1 MAIVTFGLQRG
12 WRGKVGSYVF
22 QKNGKNTVSR
32 ERTGTVANP
41 QSYNQMLQR
50 VVFATVTQ
58 AADKLLPIIGISQ
71 QGVTNETESRR
82 RWISQNVKKLR
93 DAARRMQ
100 QGGAVEAA
108 FAPKGNTQLIPN
120 SYQISK
126 GSLSLVIALVPK
138 TDSDS
143 GDSFA
148 GATFRAIG
156 TLYEG
161 QGGTFTALQLWKML
175 FGLEP
180 GDQLTFPQIYG
191 EGIAQAL
198 TGAGGVYLD
207 KTLFTDFVAPRIV
220 LKTAVTDD
228 AGIELSANTTS
239 AELAAEM
246 IKAVDED
253 ATWYDVETMLGYKL
267 SVGES
272 DGKVLISSDDTYDE
286 WFAINNDDPMRAI
299 GCIRSHKDVS
309 SRQWQYSTSDLV
321 CVWEDDD
328 RGIGISDYF
337 GFTLANAIDTYKKN
351 VILDS
356 DGNFLQRGTDDNIVP
371 PSFQ

>member
-1 MAIVTFGLQRG
+1 MAKSKSFFGLRRG
-12 WRGKVGSYVF
+12 STKSHTF
-22 QKNGKNTVSR
+22 QVLQGVQITKDRVEN
-32 ERTGTVANP
+32 VANP
-41 QSYNQMLQR
+41 QSAAQMLQR

-58 AADKLLPIIGISQ
+58 AADKMLPIIGISQ
-71 QGVTNETESRR
+71 QGITNETESRR

-126 GSLSLVIALVPK
+126 GSLALVPALVPK
-138 TDSDS
+138 TTAQS
-143 GDSFA
+143 GASFGSNTYA
-148 GATFRAIG
+148 GIGRLATLPDGEYTGAD
-156 TLYEG
+156 
-161 QGGTFTALQLWKML
+161 LWRIL
-175 FGLEP
+175 FGLQP

-191 EGIAQAL
+191 EGVAQAL

-207 KTLFTDFVAPRIV
+207 KTLFTDFCAPRIV
-220 LKTAVTDD
+220 LLQSPAEVTKVEIDHTQ
-228 AGIELSANTTS
+228 AIPATFASVMMEW
-239 AELAAEM
+239 
-246 IKAVDED
+246 VDED
-253 ATWYDVETMLGYKL
+253 NSWYPVDDIIGEIELNVEDNVYVAEMTSAYDDV
-267 SVGES
+267 
-272 DGKVLISSDDTYDE
+272 
-286 WFAINNDDPMRAI
+286 FAINNDDPLRAI
-299 GCIRSHKDVS
+299 GCIRSHKDPS

-321 CVWEDDD
+321 CIWQDGD
-328 RGIGISDYF
+328 RGIGDLNYF

>member
-1 MAIVTFGLQRG
+1 MAKSKSFFGLRRG
-12 WRGKVGSYVF
+12 STKSHTF
-22 QKNGKNTVSR
+22 QVLQGVQITKDRVEN
-32 ERTGTVANP
+32 VANP
-41 QSYNQMLQR
+41 QSAAQMLQR

-58 AADKLLPIIGISQ
+58 AADKMLPIIGISQ
-71 QGVTNETESRR
+71 QGITNETESRR

-126 GSLSLVIALVPK
+126 GSLALVPALVPK
-138 TDSDS
+138 TDIE
-143 GDSFA
+143 GGASF
-148 GATFRAIG
+148 GAAKFADVGSLGNLTIG
-156 TLYEG
+156 TTY
-161 QGGTFTALQLWKML
+161 TALQLWKAL

-191 EGIAQAL
+191 EGVAQAL

-220 LKTAVTDD
+220 LKSTVSDD
-228 AGIELSANTTS
+228 EGIVVANNT
-239 AELAAEM
+239 EGAAIATEM
-246 IKAVDED
+246 AKAVDKD
-253 ATWYDVETMLGYKL
+253 NTWYDVDQILHGMTTEVIEGNLNVAIDL
-267 SVGES
+267 
-272 DGKVLISSDDTYDE
+272 TYDYV
-286 WFAINNDDPMRAI
+286 FAINNDDPLRAI

-309 SRQWQYSTSDLV
+309 TRQWQYSTSNLV
-321 CVWEDDD
+321 CIWEDDD
-328 RGIGISDYF
+328 RGLTLSDYF

>member
-1 MAIVTFGLQRG
+1 MAKSKSFFGLRRG
-12 WRGKVGSYVF
+12 STKSHTF
-22 QKNGKNTVSR
+22 QVLQGVQITKDRVEN
-32 ERTGTVANP
+32 VANP
-41 QSYNQMLQR
+41 QSNAQMLQR

-58 AADKLLPIIGISQ
+58 AADKMLSIVGISQ
-71 QGVTNETESRR
+71 QGITNETESRR

-120 SYQISK
+120 SYQMSK
-126 GSLSLVIALVPK
+126 GSLSLVPALVPK
-138 TDSDS
+138 TTAADGASFGSDT
-143 GDSFA
+143 FA
-148 GATFRAIG
+148 DIG
-156 TLYEG
+156 ELGKIPY
-161 QGGTFTALQLWKML
+161 GTYTALDLWRLL
-175 FGLEP
+175 FGLMP

-191 EGIAQAL
+191 DGVAQAL
-198 TGAGGVYLD
+198 VGAGGVQLD
-207 KTLFTDFVAPRIV
+207 KTLYTDFCAPRIV
-220 LKTAVTDD
+220 LLNSVPND
-228 AGIELSANTTS
+228 AGIELTAVT
-239 AELAAEM
+239 EQGDVQAEM
-246 IKAVDED
+246 LKAIDTEN
-253 ATWYDVETMLGYKL
+253 TWYEMDDVLRYLEIVRQEDGAAVITMD
-267 SVGES
+267 ES
-272 DGKVLISSDDTYDE
+272 YYTV
-286 WFAINNDDPMRAI
+286 FAINNDDPIRAI

-309 SRQWQYSTSDLV
+309 TRQWQYSTSSLV

-328 RGIGISDYF
+328 RGIGLSDYF

>member
-1 MAIVTFGLQRG
+1 
-12 WRGKVGSYVF
+12 
-22 QKNGKNTVSR
+22 
-32 ERTGTVANP
+32 
-41 QSYNQMLQR
+41 
-50 VVFATVTQ
+50 
-58 AADKLLPIIGISQ
+58 
-71 QGVTNETESRR
+71 
-82 RWISQNVKKLR
+82 
-93 DAARRMQ
+93 MQ

>member
-1 MAIVTFGLQRG
+1 MAKSKSFFGLRRG
-12 WRGKVGSYVF
+12 STKSHTF
-22 QKNGKNTVSR
+22 QVLQGVQITKDRVEN
-32 ERTGTVANP
+32 VANP
-41 QSYNQMLQR
+41 QSAAQMLQR

-58 AADKLLPIIGISQ
+58 AADKMLPIIGISQ
-71 QGVTNETESRR
+71 QGITNETESRR

-120 SYQISK
+120 SYQMSK
-126 GSLSLVIALVPK
+126 GSLALVLALVPK
-138 TDSDS
+138 TTAAD
-143 GDSFA
+143 GASFA
-148 GATFRAIG
+148 ASSFDEVGELATVPFG
-156 TLYEG
+156 TY
-161 QGGTFTALQLWKML
+161 TALALWRL
-175 FGLEP
+175 IFGLEA

-191 EGIAQAL
+191 EGVAQAL

-207 KTLFTDFVAPRIV
+207 KTLYTDFCAPRIV
-220 LKTAVTDD
+220 LKTAVSDD
-228 AGIELSANTTS
+228 SGLEITSTTPGN
-239 AELAAEM
+239 EIVEEM
-246 IKAVDED
+246 MKAVDAEN
-253 ATWYDVETMLGYKL
+253 TWYEVDEILGMLGFDP
-267 SVGES
+267 S
-272 DGKVLISSDDTYDE
+272 DGNGMVVDLPVAYDE
-286 WFAINNDDPMRAI
+286 VFAINNDDPLRAI
-299 GCIRSHKDVS
+299 GCIRSHKDPS
-309 SRQWQYSTSDLV
+309 TRQWQYSTSNLV

-328 RGIGISDYF
+328 RGLALSDYF

>member
-41 QSYNQMLQR
+41 QTYNQMLQR

-82 RWISQNVKKLR
+82 RWISQNVTKLR

-100 QGGAVEAA
+100 QGGAIEAA

-120 SYQISK
+120 SYQMSK
-126 GSLSLVIALVPK
+126 GSLELVPALVPK
-138 TDSDS
+138 TTAE
-143 GDSFA
+143 GGASFGSNAFASIGILAIIPA
-148 GATFRAIG
+148 GE
-156 TLYEG
+156 Y
-161 QGGTFTALQLWKML
+161 TAFELWRLL
-175 FGLEP
+175 FGLLP

-191 EGIAQAL
+191 EGVAQAL
-198 TGAGGVYLD
+198 VGAGGAYLD
-207 KTLFTDFVAPRIV
+207 KTLFTDFVAPRVV
-220 LKTAVTDD
+220 LKETASSEKLQLTAETAVFDLV
-228 AGIELSANTTS
+228 EHLM
-239 AELAAEM
+239 L
-246 IKAVDED
+246 AVDED
-253 ATWYDVETMLGYKL
+253 NTWFEMSDVLNRETLI
-267 SVGES
+267 GEG
-272 DGKVLISSDDTYDE
+272 DAGQVVISTDATYDR
-286 WFAINNDDPMRAI
+286 WFAINNDDPLRAI

-309 SRQWQYSTSDLV
+309 SRQWQYSTSNLV
-321 CVWEDDD
+321 CIWEDDD
-328 RGIGISDYF
+328 RGLTLADYF

-351 VILDS
+351 IILDS